1 MSTHGCMRINDMD
14 MQKLKDIT
22 TTLEQ
27 NDPLETKGYLTFT
40 DNLNSPINDSINA
53 IYIGVDQFTKIEN
66 YIISNGYTS
75 PCFVLPIERNN
86 DIKIPYKLPDYE

>member
-1 MSTHGCMRINDMD
+1 M
-14 MQKLKDIT
+14 L
-22 TTLEQ
+22 
-27 NDPLETKGYLTFT
+27 Y
-40 DNLNSPINDSINA
+40 

-86 DIKIPYKLPDYE
+86 DVKIPYKLPDYE